1 MDHDLP
7 DHSELDTAGHVTDGY
22 RTRYDESPS
31 GAVSRLLSVL
41 YRDTRPPMLYDA
53 IDPEALDTLFG
64 AQPTRAARTLS
75 FRCDAY
81 VITVERGGSIFATPR
96 PAESRVADDDVTTS
110 SSFPIPSLYPRSE
123 ARDSATSNRRS
134 RTDRISSGQSSA
146 EPSLSMRVIQAV
158 ADRNGVDPLEL
169 STPLY
174 YSLDPEAL
182 DSVFQ
187 DTTGHLAFEYD
198 GYTVTVDSGGA
209 IDLDQ
214 LR

>member
-1 MDHDLP
+1 MDHDLS
-7 DHSELDTAGHVTDGY
+7 DHSEVDSAGHVTDGY

-31 GAVSRLLSVL
+31 GALSRLLSVL
-41 YRDTRPPMLYDA
+41 YRDTQPPMLYDA
-53 IDPEALDTLFG
+53 VDPEALDTLFG
-64 AQPTRAARTLS
+64 EQPTRTARTLS

-81 VITVERGGSIFATPR
+81 VITVERDGSIFAIPR
-96 PAESRVADDDVTTS
+96 PTESQFDAADVTHS
-110 SSFPIPSLYPRSE
+110 SS
-123 ARDSATSNRRS
+123 
-134 RTDRISSGQSSA
+134 SGG
-146 EPSLSMRVIQAV
+146 PSLSRRSCTNRSARRQPSPETPLSMQVIQAV
-158 ADRNGVDPLEL
+158 ADHKGIDPLEL

-187 DTTGHLAFEYD
+187 DTTGHLTFEYD
-198 GYTVTVDSGGA
+198 GYTVTVDSSGA

>member
-1 MDHDLP
+1 
-7 DHSELDTAGHVTDGY
+7 
-22 RTRYDESPS
+22 
-31 GAVSRLLSVL
+31 
-41 YRDTRPPMLYDA
+41 
-53 IDPEALDTLFG
+53 
-64 AQPTRAARTLS
+64 
-75 FRCDAY
+75 
-81 VITVERGGSIFATPR
+81 
-96 PAESRVADDDVTTS
+96 
-110 SSFPIPSLYPRSE
+110 
-123 ARDSATSNRRS
+123 
-134 RTDRISSGQSSA
+134 
-146 EPSLSMRVIQAV
+146 MRVIQAV